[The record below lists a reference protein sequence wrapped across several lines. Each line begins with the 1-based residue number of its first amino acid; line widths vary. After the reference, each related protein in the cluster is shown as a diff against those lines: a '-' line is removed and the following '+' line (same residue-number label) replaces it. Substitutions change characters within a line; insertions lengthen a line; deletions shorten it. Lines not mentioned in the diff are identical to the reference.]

1 VPAFFISYF
10 YNPFIST
17 FLTKYFTVRSRA
29 CVLSSP
35 TSPILS
41 SKITADISLFGPL
54 SFSSFL
60 TNFAGIF
67 SSFVLGY
74 FVDKQSI
81 NIKTRAKVA
90 FVRPP
95 LRPL

>member
-29 CVLSSP
+29 CVPSTFGRSSGCL
-35 TSPILS
+35 T
-41 SKITADISLFGPL
+41 DIISFAPP
-54 SFSSFL
+54 SFSSFF